1 MTKIFLH
8 LRRGQTEGLTAT
20 QRMKVVFN
28 NNKWYCTL
36 TSNDLI
42 FATAYKIMRKIGI
55 GL

>member
-1 MTKIFLH
+1 MTKTPVH
-8 LRRGQTEGLTAT
+8 LRRGQSERLTAA

-42 FATAYKIMRKIGI
+42 FATAYKMMKKIDI
-55 GL
+55 DL